1 MSHKS
6 RSQKDPA
13 VRNERVS
20 QAFANRFITAL
31 LLHEECSKTVLA
43 AVAAIG
49 GLLAIAVA
57 AALTMGFLLT

>member
-1 MSHKS
+1 MSDKNKC
-6 RSQKDPA
+6 QEDPA

-20 QAFANRFITAL
+20 QSFANRFITAL

-57 AALTMGFLLT
+57 AALIMGFLLT